1 VRERKSAF
9 DRKSTFV
16 FDFFCVRW
24 ELKRNMVVTVI
35 YTVEDLK
42 GRERCFAWNEKM
54 KIGGEGK
61 GLFGSFGF

>member
-1 VRERKSAF
+1 
-9 DRKSTFV
+9 
-16 FDFFCVRW
+16 
-24 ELKRNMVVTVI
+24 MVVTVI

-42 GRERCFAWNEKM
+42 RRERCFAWNEKM